1 MKLFLVYL
9 SLWLVT
15 AGIGLVID
23 PALVGRFGVSERAVH
38 RVALVLAFLGVLSG
52 LWAMA
57 LPL

>member
-15 AGIGLVID
+15 AGVGLVID
-23 PALVGRFGVSERAVH
+23 PALVARFGVSERAV
-38 RVALVLAFLGVLSG
+38 RRGALVLAFLGVLSG
-52 LWAMA
+52 LSAMA